1 MPYLCHS
8 SGSQQARCCK
18 FVGLCFSN
26 YAHLVGGTGHRST
39 RAAERFDKFM
49 IWPEAPVNTAD
60 VMHAQRQA
68 HMPIFERC

>member
-8 SGSQQARCCK
+8 SGRRHCASLDEGSRKGRQ
-18 FVGLCFSN
+18 
-26 YAHLVGGTGHRST
+26 
-39 RAAERFDKFM
+39 FM